1 MLNFEVPDQVLV
13 ERITGRMIHPTS
25 GRSYHTKFAP
35 PKVEGK
41 DDVTGEPLIK
51 RKDDNADTLVA
62 RLTAFHNQ
70 VSRAPSVVCVREW
83 RFLSCG
89 SCWHPTAQPGES
101 CSLGVCAR
109 VALSFVRQL
118 LAEPRPAARELGW
131 WKLLWY
137 RSQGTAHVCTCVF
150 RGSVEVLT

>member
-70 VSRAPSVVCVREW
+70 VSRAPSVCVREW

-89 SCWHPTAQPGES
+89 SCWLSRAQQRA
-101 CSLGVCAR
+101 SLGGGNYCGTGHK
-109 VALSFVRQL
+109 ALHT
-118 LAEPRPAARELGW
+118 
-131 WKLLWY
+131 Y
-137 RSQGTAHVCTCVF
+137 AHVYSEEAWRC
-150 RGSVEVLT
+150 